1 MRHSEQ
7 FFAERYVGAL
17 TNKMMRLYTGWL
29 NIRSFLVYDLQS
41 MVIGLTFPLIFLWY
55 QSWVLGVGMLVRGV
69 LYVGTLTLL
78 HRRRYPYVKESTL
91 AGSQLNGKLSDV
103 ISNNQVV
110 RVSGTFDQESQ
121 RRREAIQEY
130 KDITRKSRRRKS
142 MVGIIDGFISSSFDL
157 GMVAIAVYL
166 WLQGEVTPGVIVMVL
181 TYTGSISSRL
191 QTASNLVSQW
201 YDLISN
207 SGEMVSILDLPYD
220 VVDGVQAPLLAVKK

>member
-1 MRHSEQ
+1 
-7 FFAERYVGAL
+7 
-17 TNKMMRLYTGWL
+17 
-29 NIRSFLVYDLQS
+29 
-41 MVIGLTFPLIFLWY
+41 
-55 QSWVLGVGMLVRGV
+55 
-69 LYVGTLTLL
+69 
-78 HRRRYPYVKESTL
+78 
-91 AGSQLNGKLSDV
+91 
-103 ISNNQVV
+103 
-110 RVSGTFDQESQ
+110 
-121 RRREAIQEY
+121 
-130 KDITRKSRRRKS
+130 